1 MEINIEDYLNESEI
15 KKIVEE
21 ELRYKIKEIFRTERD
36 TTRILANLGYYNTF
50 KIVEEE
56 VPNFKEIIKEN
67 TKKQC
72 LNISTYE
79 VFRSKD
85 YFNEKD
91 SLAQKYLLEAVEENK
106 NIIKDRVKEILR
118 EMDKQ
123 QIADEICSIIED
135 SVYNLFKKQKDNMEV

>member
-21 ELRYKIKEIFRTERD
+21 ELRYKIKDIFRTERD
-36 TTRILANLGYYNTF
+36 TTRILSNLGYYNTF

-72 LNISTYE
+72 LNISTYD

-123 QIADEICSIIED
+123 QIANEICSIIEE

>member
-1 MEINIEDYLNESEI
+1 MEIKIEDYLDESEI
-15 KKIVEE
+15 KEIVEE
-21 ELRYKIKEIFRTERD
+21 ELRYKIKEMFKTERE
-36 TTRILANLGYYNTF
+36 TNRILTNLGYYNTF

-85 YFNEKD
+85 CFNEKD

-135 SVYNLFKKQKDNMEV
+135 SVYNLFKKQKDKIEV

>member
-21 ELRYKIKEIFRTERD
+21 ELRYKIKEIFKTERD
-36 TTRILANLGYYNTF
+36 TTRILSNLGYYNTF

-85 YFNEKD
+85 YLNEKD

-123 QIADEICSIIED
+123 QIANEICSIIED

>member
-1 MEINIEDYLNESEI
+1 MEIKIEDYLNESEI
-15 KKIVEE
+15 KRIVEE
-21 ELRYKIKEIFRTERD
+21 ELRDRIKEMFRTERD
-36 TTRILANLGYYNTF
+36 TTRILTNLGYYNTF
-50 KIVEEE
+50 KIIEEE
-56 VPNFKEIIKEN
+56 VPNFKQIIKEN
-67 TKKQC
+67 TKNQC
-72 LNISTYE
+72 SNIDRYH

-85 YFNEKD
+85 DFEKED

-106 NIIKDRVKEILR
+106 NMIKDRVKEILR